1 MIILCFN
8 INIPPQAE
16 MFIADFEMPLWNAVK
31 ETLEIVCRGCAFH
44 ANKAMY
50 AKIVEVGLAK
60 AYHQRDGVHRFCKH
74 LMALQHLPP
83 NLIKIM
89 FEMLCERIQQQD
101 AEVQIPLKVCN
112 SLPHYIK

>member
-1 MIILCFN
+1 
-8 INIPPQAE
+8 

-31 ETLEIVCRGCAFH
+31 ETLKIDVRGCAFH

-50 AKIVEVGLAK
+50 AKIVDVGLAQ

-89 FEMLCERIQQQD
+89 FEKLCDRIEQQD
-101 AEVQIPLKVCN
+101 AEVQPPPPKGV
-112 SLPHYIK
+112 